1 MVGLSTQLYL
11 QDKIRF
17 AEYLDKNTYDA
28 GFSCNVTHAR
38 QSVVLIF
45 SAFMEW
51 QIKTIARK
59 STLSG
64 EAFNPGDRVVCLI
77 YKDEQAGDLGRAD
90 LRPQEVEAFELPGE
104 VLGRWTRVVKDPDDE
119 SASAR
124 ETMASAEDFFF
135 SLYEND
141 QPKAQEES
149 DMLKHLLSLMLER
162 KRVLRAIG
170 DRKTSGEQTYLHVK
184 TKGELKVPIVDIS
197 TELMLKIED
206 TIGDI
211 IL

>member
-1 MVGLSTQLYL
+1 MPDDTRLSGSKL
-11 QDKIRF
+11 Q
-17 AEYLDKNTYDA
+17 
-28 GFSCNVTHAR
+28 
-38 QSVVLIF
+38 F
-45 SAFMEW
+45 SAPMEW

-59 STLSG
+59 SSLSG
-64 EAFNPGDRVVCLI
+64 EAFVPGDRVCSII
-77 YKDEQAGDLGRAD
+77 YKDEAAGELGRVD
-90 LRPQEVEAFELPGE
+90 VRPEEMEQFRLPGE

-119 SASAR
+119 SAHGR

-141 QPKAQEES
+141 QPEARDES

-162 KRVLRAIG
+162 KRVLRPLG
-170 DRKTSGEQTYLHVK
+170 DRQTSGEQRYLHVK
-184 TKGELKVPIVDIS
+184 TKRELIVPIREIS
-197 TELMLKIED
+197 SKLMLKIED